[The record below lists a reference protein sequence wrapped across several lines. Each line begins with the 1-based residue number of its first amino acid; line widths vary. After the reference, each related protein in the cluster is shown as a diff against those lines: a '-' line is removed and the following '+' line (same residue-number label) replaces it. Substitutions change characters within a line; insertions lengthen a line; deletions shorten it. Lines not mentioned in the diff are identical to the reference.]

1 VRTQFGA
8 FSEYDCVKP
17 NALPITAPIFFYTFT
32 MLTAYV
38 VLSLF
43 ISVVTRTMFEVMDC
57 KSFDDQR
64 RRELQASRHIAPPSS
79 RRSALLSF
87 IFFFLVAPA
96 RRATP
101 WRSHS
106 RRPASVDSLCVSC
119 PRAPPLAQRLKHNH
133 RHIAAALANS
143 SSSLREAI
151 AVVFDEVLRSIH
163 H

>member
-1 VRTQFGA
+1 MPNANHRSPRLLRALGGAGGRTPQPAARLHKVRTQFGA

-64 RRELQASRHIAPPSS
+64 RRELQARRHIAPPSS
-79 RRSALLSF
+79 RRAALLSF
-87 IFFFLVAPA
+87 ISFFLFAPA
-96 RRATP
+96 QRATP

-106 RRPASVDSLCVSC
+106 RQPASVDSLCVSC
-119 PRAPPLAQRLKHNH
+119 PRAPPLA
-133 RHIAAALANS
+133 
-143 SSSLREAI
+143 
-151 AVVFDEVLRSIH
+151 
-163 H
+163 